1 MDRVTYEWRVTQ
13 MIDAAYKAKSFN
25 EKTLIIKNIVDE
37 MVEQERKEGQPLYQL
52 LMKGKENE

>member
-1 MDRVTYEWRVTQ
+1 MDRITYEWRVTK

-25 EKTLIIKNIVDE
+25 EKTLIIKIIVDE
-37 MVEQERKEGQPLYQL
+37 MVEQERKEGQTLYQL